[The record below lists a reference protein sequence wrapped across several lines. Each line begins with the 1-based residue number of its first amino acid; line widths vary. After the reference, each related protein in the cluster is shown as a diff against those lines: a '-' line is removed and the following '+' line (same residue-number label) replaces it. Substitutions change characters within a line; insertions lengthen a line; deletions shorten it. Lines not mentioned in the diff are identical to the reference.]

1 MEEEKKEDELEEDM
15 MVAPSLLETVL
26 VVPLSR
32 ELVPLSCHHH
42 NEENDGNCK
51 ELIPSTK
58 QGRIRLMMGKWQQNL

>member
-51 ELIPSTK
+51 ELIPSEE
-58 QGRIRLMMGKWQQNL
+58 GRK

>member
-1 MEEEKKEDELEEDM
+1 MEDELEEDM

-51 ELIPSTK
+51 ELIPSEE
-58 QGRIRLMMGKWQQNL
+58 GRK